1 MSFFDNAETVTLA
14 GKVVEKLVLDGK
26 TIYEKVLQKYKN
38 WVPYSIDTDR
48 SIFNGTGWIGKTRL
62 SSSGATKDADYAST
76 TGYIPA
82 KAGDVV
88 RIAGTGWLDSNYL
101 STNYICTYDSNFN
114 FIAAVNNGGSY
125 GGGTVSGDLNVA
137 VVTLNNTSTIAY
149 IRVSSSD
156 ASGKPVGVDGPGDNL
171 IVTIN
176 EEIV

>member
-1 MSFFDNAETVTLA
+1 MDFSTIKAITIPE
-14 GKVVEKLVLDGK
+14 GVVKKISIGNNIIWE
-26 TIYEKVLQKYKN
+26 EPSSYKN
-38 WVPYSIDTDR
+38 WVPYSINTDG

-62 SSSGATKDADYAST
+62 SSSGATKSADYAST

-101 STNYICTYDSNFN
+101 STNYVCTYDSDFN
-114 FIAAVNNGGSY
+114 FIAAVNCGGVY

-137 VVTLNNTSTIAY
+137 VVTLKDTSTIAY

-156 ASGKPVGVDGPGDNL
+156 ASGNPVGVDGPGDNL

>member
-1 MSFFDNAETVTLA
+1 MAFSNIKAITIPE
-14 GKVVEKLVLDGK
+14 GVVKKISVGNSIIWE
-26 TIYEKVLQKYKN
+26 EPSSYKN
-38 WVPYSIDTDR
+38 WVPYSIDTDG

-62 SSSGATKDADYAST
+62 SSSGATKDANYASV

-88 RIAGTGWLDSNYL
+88 RIAGTYWLSSDYQ
-101 STNYICTYDSNFN
+101 STNYVCTYDSNFA
-114 FIAAVNNGGSY
+114 FIAAVNCAGSY
-125 GGGTVSGDLNVA
+125 GGGTVSGDSNVA
-137 VVTLNNTSTIAY
+137 EVILKNTSTIAY

-156 ASGKPVGVDGPGDNL
+156 ASGNSVGVDGPGNNL